1 MSSPN
6 TIVNSMMVISPV
18 DPIPS
23 PTVGSPEDPIPNS
36 KPNMQSPLFFKNFS
50 YHGKERKMNK
60 TSKKWTSGWL
70 QSQTACDSYG
80 RG

>member
-36 KPNMQSPLFFKNFS
+36 KPNILS
-50 YHGKERKMNK
+50 
-60 TSKKWTSGWL
+60 TS
-70 QSQTACDSYG
+70 
-80 RG
+80 

>member
-36 KPNMQSPLFFKNFS
+36 KPILQTPLFL
-50 YHGKERKMNK
+50 K
-60 TSKKWTSGWL
+60 TFPIMEKRVK
-70 QSQTACDSYG
+70 
-80 RG
+80 